1 MAPSGPK
8 RVFSDHLK
16 NEVNGLKNIVME
28 LATLQKKQHKA
39 TRKHNDRPS
48 GGTKIVVL
56 PNNGA
61 AQPKTCNDSVI
72 EALRRT
78 LM

>member
-1 MAPSGPK
+1 
-8 RVFSDHLK
+8 
-16 NEVNGLKNIVME
+16 ME
-28 LATLQKKQHKA
+28 LATIQKKQHQ
-39 TRKHNDRPS
+39 TRKHTDRPS

-61 AQPKTCNDSVI
+61 SQPKTCNDAVI